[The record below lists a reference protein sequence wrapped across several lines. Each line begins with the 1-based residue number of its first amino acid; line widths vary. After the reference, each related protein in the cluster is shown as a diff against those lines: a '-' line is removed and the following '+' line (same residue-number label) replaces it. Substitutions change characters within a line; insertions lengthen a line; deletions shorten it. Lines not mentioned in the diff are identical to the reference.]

1 MRALLAFI
9 AAVNPAAVAVAVGPR
24 SSRTLVAAAAA
35 VTFALALVAAA
46 GSEGVLDA
54 LDVTPETFRVAAA
67 VVLGLTGARWLVLG
81 PRPVAVDPPTE
92 GWRAVAVPLLIPVLV
107 TPALA
112 VVSISVGADD
122 GAAVAALG
130 AAIALALAWVAA
142 VAGGPPLVWSWAARL
157 IGALGV
163 AVALALAVDGVRSV

>member
-1 MRALLAFI
+1 MAFI
-9 AAVNPAAVAVAVGPR
+9 AAVNPAAMAIAVGPR
-24 SSRTLVAAAAA
+24 PSRTLTAAAAA
-35 VTFALALVAAA
+35 ITFALALVAAA

-81 PRPVAVDPPTE
+81 PRPVAVDPPAD
-92 GWRAVAVPLLIPVLV
+92 GWRAVVVPLLVPVLV

-112 VVSISVGADD
+112 MVSISVGADD
-122 GAAVAALG
+122 GVAVAAPG
-130 AAIALALAWVAA
+130 AAVTLALAWVATVVRCPA
-142 VAGGPPLVWSWAARL
+142 IVWSWAARL
-157 IGALGV
+157 VGALGI